1 MRALAHKAWRLLPEG
16 WRRAGMTTAAS
27 IIAPRPG
34 PAPAQSRGVVLAGDP
49 AGHYGI
55 AESGR
60 IIRRALGTL
69 GLDRGAFPFG
79 LPSVVPAQRAALPE
93 GAAVIAVL
101 NAPLLPVAGARL
113 PRGLLQGRRMIG
125 MWVWELPV
133 IPPDWRIGARFVHD
147 VWAPSRFC
155 AEAFEAAAPGRVH
168 VVPYPIAAV
177 PLGAPVGD
185 RAHFGLPA
193 DCFIVLCAFNLASSF
208 TRKNPLASIAAFRA
222 AFGNSRDAM
231 LVLKVTG
238 AASHAADLALI
249 HHAIGGA
256 ANIRLITGDLPEAEL
271 NGLLAASDAILSLHR
286 AEGFGLFPA
295 TGALLGKPVIATG
308 WSGNLDFMAQ
318 ESSALISYK
327 LVPVVDE
334 YGVYNVRGAHW
345 AEPSVE
351 DAATWL
357 KRLFDDS
364 ALRQHMGAAGQIHA
378 QQTLGAAPLQ
388 TALTA
393 AGVTVG

>member
-1 MRALAHKAWRLLPEG
+1 MRALAHKAWRLLPEDM
-16 WRRAGMTTAAS
+16 RRAGMTTAAA

-34 PAPAQSRGVVLAGDP
+34 PAPAHSRGAVVAGDND
-49 AGHYGI
+49 GHYGI

-60 IIRRALGTL
+60 VIRRALATL
-69 GLDRGAFPFG
+69 GLDRGAIPFG
-79 LPSVVPAQRAALPE
+79 LPSVVPTQRENLPE

-133 IPPDWRIGARFVHD
+133 IPQDWRIGAKFVHD

-155 AEAFEAAAPGRVH
+155 ADAFEAAAPGRVH

-177 PLGAPVGD
+177 PLAAPLGD
-185 RAHFGLPA
+185 RAHFGLEQN
-193 DCFIVLCAFNLASSF
+193 CFVVLCAFNLASSF

-222 AFGNSRDAM
+222 AFGNNRDAL

-238 AASHAADLALI
+238 AGTHAAELALI
-249 HHAIGGA
+249 HAAIGDAG
-256 ANIRLITGDLPEAEL
+256 NIRLFTGDLPEAEL
-271 NGLLAASDAILSLHR
+271 NGLLAASDAIISLHR
-286 AEGFGLFPA
+286 AEGFGLIPA

-308 WSGNLDFMAQ
+308 WSGNLDFMAP

-345 AEPSVE
+345 AEPDVE
-351 DAATWL
+351 DAAAWL
-357 KRLFDDS
+357 RRLFDDS
-364 ALRQHMGAAGQIHA
+364 TLRQQMGAAGKAHA
-378 QQTLGAAPLQ
+378 ERALGSGPLQ
-388 TALTA
+388 AALAA
-393 AGVTVG
+393 AGVTG

>member
-16 WRRAGMTTAAS
+16 FRRAGMTQAAS
-27 IIAPRPG
+27 LIAPRPG
-34 PAPAQSRGVVLAGDP
+34 PAPARSHGAVVAGDND
-49 AGHYGI
+49 GHYGI

-60 IIRRALGTL
+60 VIRRALGTL

-79 LPSVVPAQRAALPE
+79 LPSVVPTQREPLPE

-113 PRGLLQGRRMIG
+113 PRKLLQGRRIIG

-133 IPPDWRIGARFVHD
+133 IPPDWHIGARFVHD

-155 AEAFEAAAPGRVH
+155 ADAFEAAAPGRVH

-177 PLGAPVGD
+177 PLATPVGD
-185 RAHFGLPA
+185 RAHFGLA
-193 DCFIVLCAFNLASSF
+193 QNCFTVLCAFNLASSF

-222 AFGNSRDAM
+222 AFGNSRDAL

-238 AASHAADLALI
+238 AANHTADLALI
-249 HHAIGGA
+249 NTAIGDA

-271 NGLLAASDAILSLHR
+271 NGLLAASDVILSLHR
-286 AEGFGLFPA
+286 AEGFGLIPA

-308 WSGNLDFMAQ
+308 WSGNLDFMTPA
-318 ESSALISYK
+318 SSALISYH

-334 YGVYNVRGAHW
+334 HGVYNVRNAQW
-345 AEPSVE
+345 AEPDVE
-351 DAATWL
+351 DAAAWL

-364 ALRQHMGAAGQIHA
+364 ALRQQMGAAGQAHA

-388 TALTA
+388 AALTA
-393 AGVTVG
+393 AGVTA